1 MTKRAPYP
9 VREPW
14 PGSPQYW
21 RSLEER
27 AKLDSPAAG
36 ESAGEG
42 NVAEFPKGH
51 LTTPPADEALLVS
64 RRGLLGAMASTLALV
79 GAEGCRRPVERIV
92 PYGRM
97 PEDVIPGVP
106 SHYSTVIQRRGDAVG
121 VVVESHEGR
130 PTKIEGNTDHPS
142 SSGAADLVTQ
152 ATILDLYDP
161 ERSTTPRKAGRA
173 ASWDDFENE
182 LAAKLSRY
190 DADQGARLRLLMPPT
205 ISPTVLRLRAA
216 LALRFPKARAHT
228 WTAASDSQARDG
240 ARIAFGSPLNAI
252 FAYER
257 AKVVVSLDSDFLQ
270 TETGGLR
277 AGRMFAAARRLR
289 SGSPRDSANMNRLY
303 VVEPSPTTTGANA
316 DHRLRLRASEIER
329 YGYALAAALIRQ
341 KVTLGDVEPSVA
353 KQADAAGIPPKWL
366 DVVARDLANNR
377 GRAFVV
383 VGARQPA
390 RLHALAHAIN
400 NALGSVGSAV
410 LLAPPADPDELDTA
424 SDLKALTDAM
434 AQGHVDTLV
443 ILGGNPVY
451 DAPADL
457 AFAAKLAKVP
467 FSIHASLFVDETSAK
482 CTWHLPR
489 AHEYES
495 WGDARALDQTVSIQQ
510 PLIAPLFGGRSD
522 IELLGLL
529 SHSERSAHEAVRAT
543 ARGLF
548 VASRGLTQCGP
559 VVDGRLECRDGSGN
573 PVTVRDTETDPHWK
587 RGLATGVIER
597 PRPFSTPALRPRDIA
612 DAIDRRPAS
621 TPAGP
626 GSLEVTFAPCPKMED
641 GRHANNT
648 WLQET
653 PDPVTKLVW
662 DNAAIVSPA
671 TAAALGV
678 KSKTPG
684 GVSDADVVQITVGPR
699 SIKAAVWIVP
709 GQADNSIALTLGWG
723 RTAAGRI
730 GNGRGFDV
738 YPLRTTD
745 GLGYQVGAQVT
756 KAADDPYRFAQT
768 QENDSSE
775 HRPIAHEATLAEYR
789 LNNNFAELKAPPPR
803 ALPLWSQQDYSQGH
817 QWGMVIDLNAC
828 TGCSACVVA
837 CTAENNV
844 PVVGKTEVWRGRE
857 MHWIRIDRYWVDDG
871 KSGGTLDTPVAIH
884 EPVMCVHCEEAPCEN
899 VCPVNATTH
908 GPEGLNEMVYNR
920 CIGTRYCGN
929 NCPYKVRRFNY
940 LNWHNDSVWKETAGL
955 PETLQ
960 MQQNP
965 NVTVRFRG
973 VMEKCTYCV
982 QRIQSTKIRA
992 KRESRAVRD
1001 REILTACQQTCPAD
1015 AITFGDLNDT
1025 NSMVSKLA
1033 RIDRRFGLL
1042 EELGTRPRTTYLGK
1056 VRNPNPEMV

>member
-1 MTKRAPYP
+1 MTKRAPQP

-27 AKLDSPAAG
+27 GRADGAWP
-36 ESAGEG
+36 SAE
-42 NVAEFPKGH
+42 NAAEFPKGH
-51 LTTPPADEALLVS
+51 LQTPPSEEALLVS

-92 PYGRM
+92 PYTKM

-130 PTKIEGNTDHPS
+130 PTKVEGNTEHPS

-152 ATILDLYDP
+152 ASILDLYDP
-161 ERSTTPRKAGRA
+161 ERSTTPLRAGREA
-173 ASWDDFENE
+173 TWDDFEKD
-182 LAAKLSRY
+182 LAAKLDGY
-190 DADQGARLRLLMPPT
+190 DADQGARLRVLMPPT
-205 ISPTVLRLRAA
+205 ISPTVLRMRAA
-216 LALRFPKARAHT
+216 LAQRFPKTRVHT
-228 WTAASDSQARDG
+228 WSATADSQAREG
-240 ARIAFGSPLNAI
+240 ARIAYGAPLNTM

-257 AKVVVSLDSDFLQ
+257 AKVVVALDSDFLQ

-277 AGRMFAAARRLR
+277 SGRMFAAGRRLR
-289 SGSPRDSANMNRLY
+289 SGSAKDSANMTRLY

-316 DHRLRLRASEIER
+316 DHRLRLPASAIER
-329 YGYALAAALIRQ
+329 YAYALAAALHRHN
-341 KVTLGDVEPSVA
+341 VTLGDLDETVSRL
-353 KQADAAGIPPKWL
+353 ADATGIPEKWL
-366 DVVARDLANNR
+366 DPVAKDLVNSKGR
-377 GRAFVV
+377 GFIV
-383 VGARQPA
+383 VGSRQPA
-390 RLHALAHAIN
+390 RIHALVQALN
-400 NALGSVGSAV
+400 NGLGAVGSSV
-410 LLAPPADPDELDTA
+410 SLSPVADPDELDVA
-424 SDLKALTDAM
+424 LDIKALTDAM
-434 AQGHVDTLV
+434 AQGQVDTLV
-443 ILGGNPVY
+443 MLGGNPVY

-457 AFAAKLAKVP
+457 GFAEKLAKIP
-467 FSIHASLFVDETSAK
+467 LSIHASLFVDETSAK
-482 CTWHLPR
+482 CSWHVPR
-489 AHEYES
+489 VHEFEA
-495 WGDARALDQTVSIQQ
+495 WGDARALDQTVSVQQ
-510 PLIAPLFGGRSD
+510 PLIAPLFGGRGD
-522 IELLGLL
+522 IEVLGLMAKA
-529 SHSERSAHEAVRAT
+529 ETNAHDAVRTT
-543 ARGLF
+543 ARGLL
-548 VASRGLTQCGP
+548 ASSRSLNECGP
-559 VVDGRLECRDGSGN
+559 FADNKLECRDSSGN
-573 PVTVRDTETDPHWK
+573 LVVLHDTEIDPHWK
-587 RGLATGVIER
+587 RGLASGVIDR
-597 PRPFSTPALRPRDIA
+597 PHPIAPPVLRPHDIA
-612 DAIDRRPAS
+612 DALSKAPPS
-621 TPAGP
+621 TPVGLEA
-626 GSLEVTFAPCPKMED
+626 LEVTFAPCPKMED

-662 DNAAIVSPA
+662 DNAAFISPA
-671 TAAALGV
+671 TAKALGV
-678 KSKTPG
+678 QSKDFTG
-684 GVSDADVVQITVGPR
+684 QSNADVIQISVGSR
-699 SIKAAVWIVP
+699 SIKAAVWVLP
-709 GQADNSIALTLGWG
+709 GQADNSIGLTLGWG

-730 GNGRGFDV
+730 GNGRGFDA

-745 GLGYQVGAQVT
+745 GLGYQVGAKVT
-756 KAADDPYRFAQT
+756 KTADESYRLAQT
-768 QENDSSE
+768 QEHDSSE

-789 LNNNFAELKAPPPR
+789 MNNNFAELQAPPPR
-803 ALPLWSQQDYSQGH
+803 SLPLWSQQDYSQGH

-857 MHWIRIDRYWVDDG
+857 MHWIRIDRYWVDDPHIG
-871 KSGGTLDTPVAIH
+871 ATAETPAAIH

-940 LNWHNDSVWKETAGL
+940 LNWHNDSVWKETGGL
-955 PETLQ
+955 PQTLQ

-992 KRESRAVRD
+992 KRELRPIRD
-1001 REILTACQQTCPAD
+1001 REIQTACQQTCPAD
-1015 AITFGDLNDT
+1015 AITFGDLNDSST
-1025 NSMVSKLA
+1025 MVSRLS

>member
-27 AKLDSPAAG
+27 GRLGDPALTG
-36 ESAGEG
+36 ENA
-42 NVAEFPKGH
+42 AEFRKGH
-51 LTTPPADEALLVS
+51 LQTPPSEEALLVS

-79 GAEGCRRPVERIV
+79 GAEGCRRPIERIV

-106 SHYSTVIQRRGDAVG
+106 THYSTVIQRRGDAVG
-121 VVVESHEGR
+121 LVVESHEGR
-130 PTKIEGNTDHPS
+130 PTKIEGNPDHPS

-152 ATILDLYDP
+152 ASILDLYDP
-161 ERSTTPRKAGRA
+161 ERSQTPLRGGHTATWG
-173 ASWDDFENE
+173 DFEAAMADK
-182 LAAKLSRY
+182 LATF

-205 ISPTVLRLRAA
+205 ISPTVLRMRAT
-216 LALRFPKARAHT
+216 LAQRFPKARVHT
-228 WTAASDSQARDG
+228 WAPTADSQAREG
-240 ARIAFGSPLNAI
+240 ARIAYGAPLNAI
-252 FAYER
+252 FSYER
-257 AKVVVSLDSDFLQ
+257 AKVIVSLDSDFLQ

-277 AGRMFAAARRLR
+277 AGRMFAAGRRLR
-289 SGSPRDSANMNRLY
+289 SGSAKDSSNMTRLY

-316 DHRLRLRASEIER
+316 DHRLRLPASEIER
-329 YGYALAAALIRQ
+329 YGYALAAALTRQ
-341 KVTLGDVEPSVA
+341 KLSLGDVDDAVA
-353 KQADAAGIPPKWL
+353 QLADATGIPPKWL
-366 DVVARDLANNR
+366 DAVAKDLALNH

-383 VGARQPA
+383 VGGRQPA
-390 RLHALAHAIN
+390 RLHALAHAMN
-400 NALGSVGSAV
+400 TALGATGSAV
-410 LLAPPADPDELDTA
+410 VLTPAADPDELDVVT
-424 SDLKALTDAM
+424 DLKALTDAID
-434 AQGHVDTLV
+434 QGQVEALV

-457 AFAAKLAKVP
+457 AFADKLAKVP
-467 FSIHASLFVDETSAK
+467 LTIHASLFVDETSSK
-482 CTWHLPR
+482 CSWHVPR
-489 AHEYES
+489 VHEFEA
-495 WGDARALDQTVSIQQ
+495 WGDARSLDHTVSVQQ

-522 IELLGLL
+522 IEILGLMAR
-529 SHSERSAHEAVRAT
+529 SETSAHDAVRAT
-543 ARGLF
+543 ARSLL
-548 VASRGLTQCGP
+548 ATSRSLSECGP
-559 VVDGRLECRDGSGN
+559 FVDGKLECRDASGN
-573 PVTVRDTETDPHWK
+573 PVTLHETEIEPYWR
-587 RGLATGVIER
+587 RGLASGVLDR
-597 PRPFSTPALRPRDIA
+597 PHAIAAPVLRPKEIVAAISTRPPSTPV
-612 DAIDRRPAS
+612 
-621 TPAGP
+621 GP
-626 GSLEVTFAPCPKMED
+626 ESLEVTFAPCPKMED

-653 PDPVTKLVW
+653 PDPVTKIVW
-662 DNAAIVSPA
+662 DNAAILSPA
-671 TAAALGV
+671 TARALGL
-678 KSKTPG
+678 KSKDITG
-684 GVSDADVVQITVGPR
+684 QSYADVIQISVGER

-709 GQADNSIALTLGWG
+709 GQADNSIGLTLGWG
-723 RTAAGRI
+723 RKAAGRI
-730 GNGRGFDV
+730 GDGRGFDV

-745 GLGYQVGAQVT
+745 GLGFRVGAKVAKT
-756 KAADDPYRFAQT
+756 ADEAYRLAQT
-768 QENDSSE
+768 QEHDSSE

-789 LNNNFAELKAPPPR
+789 ANNNFAELQAPPPR
-803 ALPLWSQQDYSQGH
+803 SLPLWSQQDYSQGH

-857 MHWIRIDRYWVDDG
+857 MHWIRIDRYWVEGEKIGATED
-871 KSGGTLDTPVAIH
+871 SPATIH

-940 LNWHNDSVWKETAGL
+940 LNWHNDSVWKETGGL

-992 KRESRAVRD
+992 KRELRSIRD
-1001 REILTACQQTCPAD
+1001 REIQTACQQTCPAD

-1025 NSMVSKLA
+1025 KSMVSRLA
-1033 RIDRRFGLL
+1033 QIDRRFGLL

>member
-9 VREPW
+9 VQEPW

-27 AKLDSPAAG
+27 GRLTDPSLREENA
-36 ESAGEG
+36 
-42 NVAEFPKGH
+42 AEFSKGH
-51 LTTPPADEALLVS
+51 LTTPPSDESLLVS

-79 GAEGCRRPVERIV
+79 GAEGCRRPVERVV
-92 PYGRM
+92 PYTKM

-106 SHYSTVIQRRGDAVG
+106 SHYATVIQRRGDAVG

-130 PTKIEGNTDHPS
+130 PTKIEGNTEHPS
-142 SSGAADLVTQ
+142 SSGAADLLTQ
-152 ATILDLYDP
+152 AAILDLYDP
-161 ERSTTPRKAGRA
+161 ERSTTPLKAGRA
-173 ASWDDFENE
+173 ASWEDFESA
-182 LAAKLSRY
+182 LAAKLAGY

-205 ISPTVLRLRAA
+205 ISPTVLRMRAA
-216 LALRFPKARAHT
+216 LAQRFPKARVHT
-228 WTAASDSQARDG
+228 WAAATDSHAREG
-240 ARIAFGSPLNAI
+240 ARIAFGAPVNAI

-257 AKVVVSLDSDFLQ
+257 AKVIVSLDSDFLQ

-277 AGRMFAAARRLR
+277 AGRMFAAGRRLR
-289 SGSPRDSANMNRLY
+289 SGAPKDLVNMTRLY
-303 VVEPSPTTTGANA
+303 VVEPSPTTTGTNA
-316 DHRLRLRASEIER
+316 DHRLRLPASEIER
-329 YGYALAAALIRQ
+329 YGYALAAALSGQ
-341 KVTLGDVEPSVA
+341 KVSLGELDESVA
-353 KQADAAGIPPKWL
+353 KLNDPKGIPPKWL
-366 DVVARDLANNR
+366 DAVAKDLASNH

-400 NALGSVGSAV
+400 SALGTVGTAIT
-410 LLAPPADPDELDTA
+410 LAPVADPDELDVA
-424 SDLKALTDAM
+424 MDLKALTDAIG
-434 AQGHVDTLV
+434 QGQVDALV

-457 AFAAKLAKVP
+457 AFADKLSKVP
-467 FSIHASLFVDETSAK
+467 FSVHASLFVDETSTK

-489 AHEYES
+489 VHEFEA
-495 WGDARALDQTVSIQQ
+495 WGDARALDQTVSVQQ

-522 IELLGLL
+522 IELL
-529 SHSERSAHEAVRAT
+529 STMARSEASAHDSVRAT
-543 ARGLF
+543 ARALLA
-548 VASRGLTQCGP
+548 ASRSLSACGP
-559 VVDGRLECRDGSGN
+559 YVDGKVECRDPSGN
-573 PVTVRDTETDPHWK
+573 LVSLHDTEIDPYWK
-587 RGLATGVIER
+587 RGLASGVLER
-597 PRPFSTPALRPRDIA
+597 PHGFTPQVLRPRDIA
-612 DAIDRRPAS
+612 DAISKRPAP
-621 TPAGP
+621 TPVGP
-626 GSLEVTFAPCPKMED
+626 SSLEVTFAPCPKMDD

-653 PDPVTKLVW
+653 PDPVTKIVW
-662 DNAAIVSPA
+662 DNAAIMSPA
-671 TAAALGV
+671 TASALGV
-678 KSKTPG
+678 RSKDFTG
-684 GVSDADVVQITVGPR
+684 ASNADVIQISVGSR

-756 KAADDPYRFAQT
+756 KTSDEPYRLAQT
-768 QENDSSE
+768 QEHDSSE
-775 HRPIAHEATLAEYR
+775 HRPIAHEATLAEYHA
-789 LNNNFAELKAPPPR
+789 NNNFAELKSPPPR

-857 MHWIRIDRYWVDDG
+857 MHWIRIDRYWVDDEKIG
-871 KSGGTLDTPVAIH
+871 ATADNPASIH

-940 LNWHNDSVWKETAGL
+940 LNWHNDSVWKETGGL
-955 PETLQ
+955 PETLK

-992 KRESRAVRD
+992 KRELRSIRD
-1001 REILTACQQTCPAD
+1001 REIQTACQQTCPAD
-1015 AITFGDLNDT
+1015 AITFGDLNDSK
-1025 NSMVSKLA
+1025 SMVSRLA
-1033 RIDRRFGLL
+1033 QIDRRFGLL

-1056 VRNPNPEMV
+1056 VRNPNPEML